1 MMTRKL
7 LTTGALALAI
17 AMPALAN
24 DIYKYVDEDGTVHYV
39 DRPTGVE
46 SEERVAFVARSR
58 TANSSSTDN
67 SGPDWRERRE
77 SRQEAQRAAEEEAS
91 QQAEREKL
99 CQESRDRLQ
108 QYNQARRL
116 YRTDEQGERVYLDEE
131 QIQEARQKVADL
143 IEEHCNG

>member
-1 MMTRKL
+1 MMKDKL
-7 LTTGALALAI
+7 LIAGALALMI

-39 DRPTGVE
+39 DRPTGAA

-58 TANSSSTDN
+58 TASPSQSDD

-77 SRQEAQRAAEEEAS
+77 SRQDEKRAAEEEAS

-99 CQESRDRLQ
+99 CQQSRDRLQ

-131 QIQEARQKVADL
+131 QVREARQKVADL
-143 IEEHCNG
+143 IEENCNG